1 MDLVNIEK
9 LLEKYLD
16 AETSIQEE
24 ALLKNYFNSD
34 KVAPHL
40 VEYQSMFRYFSQ
52 SKEENFSQELRL
64 KPENKRRMWFIGL
77 AAGFAL
83 LIGGLTFQNYREQRQ
98 AEQALADTKMAFE
111 LIAKQLNKG
120 DKAVKE
126 LATIETVTTKAF
138 GNKLSIAK

>member
-1 MDLVNIEK
+1 MDLANIEK
-9 LLEKYLD
+9 LVEKYLE

-40 VEYQSMFRYFSQ
+40 KEYQSMFSYFSQ

-64 KPENKRRMWFIGL
+64 KPRNTRRMWFTGL

-83 LIGGLTFQNYREQRQ
+83 LIGGMFFQNYQEQRQ
-98 AEQALADTKMAFE
+98 AEQALADTKMAFQ
-111 LIAKQLNKG
+111 LIAKQLDKG
-120 DKAVKE
+120 NKAVKE
-126 LATIETVTTKAF
+126 LGTVETVTTKAF
-138 GNKLSIAK
+138 GNQLSIAK